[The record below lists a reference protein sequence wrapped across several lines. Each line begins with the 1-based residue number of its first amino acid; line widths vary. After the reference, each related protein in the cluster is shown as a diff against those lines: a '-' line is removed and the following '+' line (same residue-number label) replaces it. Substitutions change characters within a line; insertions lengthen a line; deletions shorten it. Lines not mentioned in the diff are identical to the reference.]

1 MSLGVLA
8 MTAQGRYKVQITG
21 DWWEPLCLYV
31 VAVAPPGE
39 RKSAVIGALTRPAV
53 EYEAER
59 RAAEAADVAQ
69 SKARASALDKAHQAA
84 ESRFASGKG
93 GTTLE
98 DVLNA
103 AVEAEQAQ
111 SEIKYPYRLLAD
123 DSTPEKLA
131 DLLEQQGGAITV
143 ISSEGGVFDMMAGR
157 YDKSVNVDIY
167 LKGHS
172 ADPITVDRIGR
183 PPNHI
188 PSPHLS
194 MLLTVQPDVLRG
206 LMGNSAFRGRGLC
219 GRYLYAMCRSKVG
232 HREITPPPV
241 PDNVASIY
249 RATIRRLL
257 SDTDAGT
264 ITLSKEADQV
274 RQQYQGYTE
283 HRLGPDGDL
292 YTMRDWGGKLAGAAL
307 RIAALLH
314 IADCDAPTA
323 TPIPADVMA
332 RATSILECLTAH
344 AQAAYGLMGGD
355 QTQAEAKYL
364 WRRIQAHGGQEIS
377 KNDIIQLT
385 KGHFQ
390 KAEDMEPAITALEE
404 LNYIRRVRKSQGR
417 GRPKEIILVN
427 PYSVK

>member
-1 MSLGVLA
+1 MLSLGVLA

-167 LKGHS
+167 L
-172 ADPITVDRIGR
+172 
-183 PPNHI
+183 
-188 PSPHLS
+188 
-194 MLLTVQPDVLRG
+194 
-206 LMGNSAFRGRGLC
+206 
-219 GRYLYAMCRSKVG
+219 RS
-232 HREITPPPV
+232 R
-241 PDNVASIY
+241 
-249 RATIRRLL
+249 
-257 SDTDAGT
+257 
-264 ITLSKEADQV
+264 
-274 RQQYQGYTE
+274 
-283 HRLGPDGDL
+283 
-292 YTMRDWGGKLAGAAL
+292 
-307 RIAALLH
+307 
-314 IADCDAPTA
+314 
-323 TPIPADVMA
+323 
-332 RATSILECLTAH
+332 
-344 AQAAYGLMGGD
+344 
-355 QTQAEAKYL
+355 
-364 WRRIQAHGGQEIS
+364 
-377 KNDIIQLT
+377 
-385 KGHFQ
+385 
-390 KAEDMEPAITALEE
+390 
-404 LNYIRRVRKSQGR
+404 
-417 GRPKEIILVN
+417 
-427 PYSVK
+427 

>member
-1 MSLGVLA
+1 MLSLGVLA

-69 SKARASALDKAHQAA
+69 SKARASALEKAHQAA
-84 ESRFASGKG
+84 ESRFAAGKG
-93 GTTLE
+93 SLE

-111 SEIKYPYRLLAD
+111 SEIKYPYRLLVD
-123 DSTPEKLA
+123 DTTPEKLV
-131 DLLEQQGGAITV
+131 DLMAQQGGCVTV
-143 ISSEGGVFDMMAGR
+143 VSAEGGIFDAMAGR
-157 YDKSVNVDIY
+157 YDKTTSIDAY
-167 LKGHS
+167 LKAHAG
-172 ADPITVDRIGR
+172 DTLTVDRIGR
-183 PPNHI
+183 PPNSIHN
-188 PSPHLS
+188 PRLS
-194 MLLTVQPDVLRG
+194 MLLTVQPDVIRG
-206 LMGNSAFRGRGLC
+206 LMGNSTLRGRGLC

-241 PDNVASIY
+241 PDNVAAIY

-292 YTMRDWGGKLAGAAL
+292 YTMRDWGGKQTGAML

-323 TPIPADVMA
+323 TPIPADVMV
-332 RATSILECLTAH
+332 RAISTLECLTAH
-344 AQAAYGLMGGD
+344 AKAAYGLMGGD
-355 QTQAEAKYL
+355 QTQAEARYL